1 MTEPKEDNKV
11 TETKQ
16 RPVGKTRIPKKEVNV
31 SPEDYFRWGVFGVTM
46 LLIVISALQLY
57 FTLDDV
63 IRVWFEYQYVSMIK
77 ALYNIFIIVVCVY
90 IMRLFVFKKQA

>member
-1 MTEPKEDNKV
+1 MTEENRT
-11 TETKQ
+11 TEEKQ
-16 RPVGKTRIPKKEVNV
+16 THIQKTRIPKKEVNA

-90 IMRLFVFKKQA
+90 IMRLFVFRKQA